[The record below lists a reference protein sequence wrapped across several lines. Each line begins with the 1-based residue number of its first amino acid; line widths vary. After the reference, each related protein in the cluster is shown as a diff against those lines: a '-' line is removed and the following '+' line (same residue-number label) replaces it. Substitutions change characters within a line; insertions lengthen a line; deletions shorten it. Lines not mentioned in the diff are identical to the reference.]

1 MAIKGPKR
9 LSFVGAV
16 SGPPGSG
23 LEPVVPDVQIVVPNL
38 TMAAEQTIWQIAF
51 IWEEAVQDFDLAL
64 DTQVTGGTLS
74 NLRRIRTNQF
84 TADLTLPSNAQGTG
98 SITVLAD
105 AVDWTGGTAPESPAV
120 KSFAYDTRPVTD
132 AVTFLCTR
140 TETYIGNPDLDT
152 VLLTGEQ
159 SGGAFSGVLELVR
172 MGDYI
177 YLVVQIQKY
186 VSVLHGPNIIDAG
199 FEFFSTNPQAGAVL
213 YRLNTTN
220 CEWQIV
226 KAYPSITL
234 AARSLTVY
242 NNRVYFIEGSHY
254 AYLNEGEI
262 SVDADTTQ
270 FVPRRLKGVPDNWKG
285 QIGHLYS
292 VINPQTLDLNPAP
305 VDLGLNYASALPS
318 DSPHG
323 VDRYYGTHGG
333 TASPIREVNGG
344 LTFVTGYGNLD
355 KIDDNDNEVAKYEN
369 WQQVRYDNP
378 IEFRLPELETND
390 RTGFDIV
397 KVMAIAT
404 NSIVGFDNDEFT
416 FRPRIPFSGQYV
428 TMMSPQILLS
438 NLNRGTSD
446 YPATGLVAIGNE
458 LIRYNNFLAT
468 PGITPTIDI
477 VERGAFGT
485 PQQTHAPDDDIYW
498 VDHYLGLDQSTLDQP
513 IDTIVVSEDRNNIYN
528 RVSIAYGG
536 TDPFIA
542 EDEDPS
548 PNSLDIYGV
557 REFSFSVPLGI
568 GNIAWVGWLAK
579 SILKRFKMP
588 NSLINLQLKPSWHLK
603 VGDIVFVKVPHRLN
617 LQVPTQIVSVNHNV
631 RVGAESAVT
640 TTVQLLTL

>member
-1 MAIKGPKR
+1 MAIKGPNR

-23 LEPVVPDVQIVVPNL
+23 LEPVVPGVQIIVPDL

-51 IWEEAVQDFDLAL
+51 VWEEAVQDFDLDI
-64 DTQVTGGTLS
+64 DTQVTDGTLS
-74 NLRRIRTNQF
+74 NLRHIRTDQF

-105 AVDWTGGTAPESPAV
+105 AVDWTGGTAPEAPAV
-120 KSFAYDTRPVTD
+120 KSFTYDTRPVTD
-132 AVTFLCTR
+132 TVTFLCTR

-159 SGGAFSGVLELVR
+159 GGGAFSGVMELVR

-213 YRLNTTN
+213 YRLDTTT
-220 CEWQIV
+220 CDWQIV

-242 NNRVYFIEGSHY
+242 NNKVYFIEGSHY

-285 QIGHLYS
+285 RIGHLYS
-292 VINPQTLDLNPAP
+292 VINPQPLDLNPAP

-344 LTFVTGYGNLD
+344 LTFVTGYGYLD

-369 WQQVRYDNP
+369 WQQIRYDNP

-390 RTGFDIV
+390 RTGFDIA
-397 KVMAIAT
+397 KVLAIAT
-404 NSIVGFDNDEFT
+404 NSIFSFDNDEFT
-416 FRPRIPFSGQYV
+416 FRPRIPFSGQWN
-428 TMMSPQILLS
+428 TFMDPHILLE
-438 NLNRGTSD
+438 NLNRDTGD
-446 YPATGLVAIGNE
+446 YPAEGLIAVGNE
-458 LIRYNNFLAT
+458 LIRYNNFTAQV
-468 PGITPTIDI
+468 GHTPTIDI

-485 PQQTHAPDDDIYW
+485 TQQTHASDDDIYW

-513 IDTIVVSEDRNNIYN
+513 IDTIVVSEDTNNIYN

-536 TDPFIA
+536 TDPYIA
-542 EDEDPS
+542 EDQAS
-548 PNSLDIYGV
+548 IDIYGV
-557 REFSFSVPLGI
+557 REFSLSVPLGI
-568 GNIAWVGWLAK
+568 GNIKWVGWIAD
-579 SILKRFKMP
+579 SILKRFKTP

-603 VGDIVFVKVPHRLN
+603 VGDIMFVKVTHRLN

>member
-1 MAIKGPKR
+1 MAIKGPNR

-23 LEPVVPDVQIVVPNL
+23 VDPIVPDVQIIVPDL

-51 IWEEAVQDFDLAL
+51 PWDAAVQDFDLDI
-64 DTQVTGGTLS
+64 DTQVTGGTLT
-74 NLRRIRTNQF
+74 NLQHIRTDQF

-105 AVDWTGGTAPESPAV
+105 AVDWTGGTAPEAPAV
-120 KSFAYDTRPVTD
+120 KSFAYDTRPITD
-132 AVTFLCTR
+132 TVTFLCTR
-140 TETYIGNPDLDT
+140 TETYAANPDLDT

-159 SGGAFSGVLELVR
+159 GGGAFSGVMELVR

-213 YRLNTTN
+213 YRLDTTT
-220 CEWQIV
+220 CDWQIV

-234 AARSLTVY
+234 AARSLTVE

-270 FVPRRLKGVPDNWKG
+270 FVPRRLKGVPDDWKG

-292 VINPQTLDLNPAP
+292 VINPQPLDLNPAP

-323 VDRYYGTHGG
+323 VDRFYGTHGG

-378 IEFRLPELETND
+378 IEFRMPELETND
-390 RTGFDIV
+390 RTGFDIA
-397 KVMAIAT
+397 KVLAIAT
-404 NSIVGFDNDEFT
+404 NSIFSFDNDEFT
-416 FRPRIPFSGQYV
+416 FRPRIPFSA
-428 TMMSPQILLS
+428 SLDLS
-438 NLNRGTSD
+438 GTFITAFGLNRNGAD
-446 YPATGLVAIGNE
+446 YPNAGLVAIGNE
-458 LIRYNNFLAT
+458 LIAYDAFTSLGGTDAKLQ
-468 PGITPTIDI
+468 
-477 VERGAFGT
+477 VSERGAFGT
-485 PQQTHAPDDDIYW
+485 EQQTHASDDDIYW

-513 IDTIVVSEDRNNIYN
+513 IDTIVVSEDTNNIFN

-536 TDPFIA
+536 TDPYIA
-542 EDEDPS
+542 EDQAS
-548 PNSLDIYGV
+548 IDIYGV
-557 REFSFSVPLGI
+557 REFSLSVPLGI
-568 GNIAWVGWLAK
+568 GNIKWVGWIAE

-603 VGDIVFVKVPHRLN
+603 VGDIMFVKVTHRLN